1 MDVMK
6 KHQEAPEL
14 RIAQK
19 TLAREFIKDLH

>member
-19 TLAREFIKDLH
+19 TLAKEFIKDLH